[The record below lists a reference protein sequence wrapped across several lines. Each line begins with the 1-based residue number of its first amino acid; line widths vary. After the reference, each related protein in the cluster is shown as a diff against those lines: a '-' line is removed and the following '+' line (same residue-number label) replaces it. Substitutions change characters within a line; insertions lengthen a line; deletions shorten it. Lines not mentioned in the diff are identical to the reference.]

1 MSRTIPPPW
10 EDYECEQIDQLKARI
25 AMLDNEIE
33 LQKRARTESFER
45 FAKLRTVVRRQQ
57 DAAQANR
64 EERGEEILSNGHWTV
79 VQLQRM
85 LEVKK

>member
-25 AMLDNEIE
+25 AMLDNEIQ
-33 LQKRARTESFER
+33 LLKRARTESFER
-45 FAKLRTVVRRQQ
+45 FAKLRTVVRQQQ
-57 DAAQANR
+57 DAAQENR
-64 EERGEEILSNGHWTV
+64 AERGEEVLTNEHWTV
-79 VQLQRM
+79 AQLQRM

>member
-1 MSRTIPPPW
+1 MSRPIPSPW